1 MADLTPFIGKG
12 FTAPTERRI
21 DPPHVQLTQAM
32 IEAGITPPDDIY
44 LDGVIH
50 RFRSGTNGKASG
62 DKTGWYVAYGDGVPA
77 GRFGCWRAQI
87 EQTWQAD
94 IGRDITTAERM
105 AHTRR
110 MQDAR
115 IAREAEQKKSQELA
129 GDIVDRIWSEAA
141 AASVDHP
148 YLDRKG
154 IDHHGARVTGDGRL
168 IVPLY
173 SDQGELAS
181 LQYIGA
187 DGAKRYHQGGA
198 VAGKFWTIG
207 SATDGA
213 VYIAEG
219 FATAATIHEVT
230 GRQCYIAYSAG
241 NLGAVAEIV
250 RANHGGEVV
259 IVADNDPSQV
269 GITKANEAAAKIGAS
284 VVMPPIEGDA
294 NDYHQA
300 GGDLS
305 ALLAPKKD
313 DWLISADEF
322 CQKPAPIS
330 WLVKRWIQRDALI
343 MVHGPSGGG
352 KTFVVLDLC
361 LTMASG
367 GGDWCGHRASD
378 ACVVYLAGEGH
389 HGLKGRIAA
398 WKERNSKNKLNMW
411 LSKSGLDLNTA
422 EGYQRTV
429 QALRQL
435 PSKPE
440 LIVVD
445 TLHRFLNGDENSSQ
459 DAKTMLDACAALQDE
474 FQASVLL
481 VHHTGVSDEA
491 QHRARGSSAWR
502 GALDIEISIVPSKE
516 DKPME
521 VVQRKSKD
529 DELAATIYGE
539 LTGVEIPGWIDE
551 DGAQVTSAVFIKADS
566 PEEKPKSHGLGSD
579 IKLFERAWWKSGCED
594 RSGTPYVSRS
604 AFLELLSAD
613 GIKASSAA
621 NYIKPAY
628 QNGPI
633 HKLLNGGIIET
644 FEHGW
649 IMKSATDSSAMMMR
663 KGQ

>member
-12 FTAPTERRI
+12 FTAPTERRV
-21 DPPHVQLTQAM
+21 DPPHIQLSQAM

-44 LDGVIH
+44 LDGAIH
-50 RFRSGTNGKASG
+50 RFRSGTNGKGGG

-94 IGRDITTAERM
+94 VGRDITTAERM

-115 IAREAEQKKSQELA
+115 IAREAEQKKSQEIA
-129 GDIVDRIWSEAA
+129 GDVVDRIWSEAG

-173 SDQGELAS
+173 SDQGEMAS
-181 LQYIGA
+181 LQYISA
-187 DGAKRYHQGGA
+187 DGAKRYHSGGA

-207 SATDGA
+207 ACTDGPI
-213 VYIAEG
+213 YLAEG

-230 GRQCYIAYSAG
+230 GKQCYIAYSAG
-241 NLGAVAEIV
+241 NLAAVAEII
-250 RANHGGEVV
+250 RANHKGEVV
-259 IVADNDPSQV
+259 IVADNDESQV
-269 GITKANEAAAKIGAS
+269 GLTKASEAAAKIGAR
-284 VVMPPIEGDA
+284 VVMPPNQGDA

-300 GGDLS
+300 GGDLA
-305 ALLAPKKD
+305 ALLTPKHD
-313 DWLISADEF
+313 DWLVSADEF

-330 WLVKRWIQRDALI
+330 WLIKRWLQRDALI

-367 GGDWCGHRASD
+367 GGNWCGHRAS
-378 ACVVYLAGEGH
+378 AANVVYLAGEGH

-398 WKERNSKNKLNMW
+398 WKTKKNSAKLNMW
-411 LSKSGLDLNTA
+411 LSRSGLDLNTS

-429 QALRQL
+429 EALRGL
-435 PSKPE
+435 PEKPE

-459 DAKTMLDACAALQDE
+459 DAKTMLDACAALQSE

-481 VHHTGVSDEA
+481 VHHTGVSDES

-502 GALDIEISIVPSKE
+502 GALDIEISVVPSKE

-529 DELAATIYGE
+529 DELAASIYGE
-539 LTGVEIPGWIDE
+539 LMGVEIPGWIDE
-551 DGAQVTSAVFIKADS
+551 DGAQVTSAVFSQADA
-566 PEEKPKSHGLGSD
+566 PEEKQKSHGLGGD

-594 RSGTPYVSRS
+594 RNRSPYVSRS
-604 AFLELLSAD
+604 AFLELLSSD

-633 HKLLNGGIIET
+633 HKLLNGGIIEC

-649 IMKSATDSSAMMMR
+649 IMVSATDGAAMMMR
-663 KGQ
+663 KG